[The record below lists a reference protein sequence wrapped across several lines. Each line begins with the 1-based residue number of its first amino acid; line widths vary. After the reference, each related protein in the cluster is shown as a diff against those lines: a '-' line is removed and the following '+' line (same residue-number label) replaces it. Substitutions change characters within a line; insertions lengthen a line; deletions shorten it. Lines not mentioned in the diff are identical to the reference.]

1 MGPVKKVG
9 RHESVSKAGGK
20 GSRNA
25 GSGIGP
31 EAGRKAA
38 SGSRRQSGAAKK
50 RRNAAAKGTQHT
62 VARESQSA
70 APSRKKRRGRIG
82 RRKVVE
88 IEKVIMR
95 VRELDPRAKIGPAT
109 GVQRL
114 FRVDAMSSGASE
126 THLVFLD
133 RHGLYCEHGR
143 GCPAVAGVTKL
154 DKSLK
159 RTTRVG

>member
-1 MGPVKKVG
+1 MGRVKKVG
-9 RHESVSKAGGK
+9 RKKSL
-20 GSRNA
+20 SR
-25 GSGIGP
+25 
-31 EAGRKAA
+31 
-38 SGSRRQSGAAKK
+38 
-50 RRNAAAKGTQHT
+50 
-62 VARESQSA
+62 
-70 APSRKKRRGRIG
+70 
-82 RRKVVE
+82 VVE
-88 IEKVIMR
+88 VEKVIMR

-114 FRVDAMSSGASE
+114 FRVDAVSSGASE

-159 RTTRVG
+159 RTTQVG